1 MYYKF
6 PTDFHIKI
14 SFEFPTIEQWINIG
28 VFFYD
33 WTRVTFKD
41 IVNTIIQFVGLCK
54 ESSLVEKP
62 NDNIDFCDIEEVF
75 ILFFYIENS
84 KFISTSLHVKYI
96 KCTYCND
103 SSPSLSIEWQCQ

>member
-6 PTDFHIKI
+6 STDFHIKI
-14 SFEFPTIEQWINIG
+14 SFVFPTIEQWINIG

-54 ESSLVEKP
+54 ESSFIVEKP
-62 NDNIDFCDIEEVF
+62 NDNIDFCDIELYS
-75 ILFFYIENS
+75 LFLYR
-84 KFISTSLHVKYI
+84 KF
-96 KCTYCND
+96 
-103 SSPSLSIEWQCQ
+103 